1 MNIGDLLNPKP
12 HNLHWGG
19 GFGLWDIC
27 RHKAIGLPVLNIL
40 YKEASDTELK
50 ALIKAG
56 IDHVAIPHINKIQDF
71 LQKEELAYPPQL
83 QLNEMNDQQI
93 ALAIM
98 EILRLSLM
106 LDSIAFMNVT
116 RKDLRKFIW
125 EITEDDKNS
134 FDKMMNLLY
143 SKNWTMNPPSF
154 K

>member
-1 MNIGDLLNPKP
+1 MKITDLLQNQP
-12 HNLHWGG
+12 HKLHWGG

-40 YKEASDTELK
+40 HERANDPQLK
-50 ALIKAG
+50 ALIKLG
-56 IDHVAIPHINKIQDF
+56 IDNIAIPHVNEIQEYM
-71 LQKEELAYPPQL
+71 QKEELAYPPLL
-83 QLNEMNDQQI
+83 QLKQMNDEQI

-125 EITEDDKNS
+125 KITEDDKNA
-134 FDKMMNLLY
+134 FDKVVDLLY
-143 SKNWTMNPPSF
+143 SKNWIMNPPSF
-154 K
+154 Q